1 MFAKT
6 ILFISLLI
14 LSDFGLGSI
23 LKASFNSS
31 KDLGI
36 ARLNYTFKATSENIL
51 ILGSSRAMHH
61 FVPGIVSAKTKK
73 TVYNCGFEGQ
83 GLKFCYLQLREIT
96 ARYLPDHVILEI
108 SPNILTDSL
117 SDDKLNILMP
127 FAEKDTAVAN
137 AITGKKLMQKV
148 KLFSRIYPYN
158 SLLFDLVYSKYKSVK
173 DSFNGFVPLHA
184 EMSGTQRS
192 SAEEKTSYASVRS
205 TQLESLDRIINL
217 WIKNSI
223 RLDLVISPVFELKA
237 TDKIIITEMKNYL
250 LKYRS
255 IRLSDYSTFTTTYG
269 NPLLFKDNLH
279 LNKRGASLFSE
290 EIGTLLAHS

>member
-1 MFAKT
+1 
-6 ILFISLLI
+6 
-14 LSDFGLGSI
+14 
-23 LKASFNSS
+23 
-31 KDLGI
+31 
-36 ARLNYTFKATSENIL
+36 
-51 ILGSSRAMHH
+51 
-61 FVPGIVSAKTKK
+61 
-73 TVYNCGFEGQ
+73 
-83 GLKFCYLQLREIT
+83 
-96 ARYLPDHVILEI
+96 
-108 SPNILTDSL
+108 
-117 SDDKLNILMP
+117 
-127 FAEKDTAVAN
+127 
-137 AITGKKLMQKV
+137 MQKV

-217 WIKNSI
+217 CIKNSI